1 MKTLTAVIPSILLCV
16 GLALPGYAAKGTVS
30 GEPFAGEAMMQSVE
44 FHEAAIQQHQDKA
57 AVLAQKIQQLEHRLD
72 MVKNSYRDPK
82 GFKRQS
88 WTRVL
93 GKWRGELQGLQ
104 EHVSWHEEQM
114 AQLKKSE

>member
-1 MKTLTAVIPSILLCV
+1 MKTLTSVMTSVVLCV

-30 GEPFAGEAMMQSVE
+30 GEPFAGEVPVASIAA
-44 FHEAAIQQHQDKA
+44 HETAIEQHQDKA
-57 AVLAQKIQQLEHRLD
+57 AVLEQKIQKLEHRLD

-88 WTRVL
+88 WTRII

-104 EHVSWHEEQM
+104 EHVAWHEEQM
-114 AQLKKSE
+114 AQLKK